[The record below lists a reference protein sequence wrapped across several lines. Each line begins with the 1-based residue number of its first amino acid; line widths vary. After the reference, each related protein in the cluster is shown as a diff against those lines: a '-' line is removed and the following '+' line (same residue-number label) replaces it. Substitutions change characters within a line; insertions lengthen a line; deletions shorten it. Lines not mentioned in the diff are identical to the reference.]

1 MRRHALLVALLLLL
15 LVLACCCIKSSK
27 HQLIVSANPSNGGLV
42 SGGGKYPDECQIT
55 VVATPNQGWQFV
67 NWTENAIEQSTYSVY
82 DFVITKDRE
91 LIANFAESFHELI
104 LSTNHE
110 NGGNVSGGG
119 LFEHGSEV
127 TVLATPNEG
136 WRFMYWTEDLS
147 KVDESESYSFLI
159 TEDRELTAHFA
170 REFTITLSWNGNGS
184 VNTSDSLEMFNDS
197 EDFRFSSY
205 EDLKG
210 IWDGTMKWGI
220 KEDRGFVISI
230 EMQNEGKFGGIA
242 AVDNG
247 PHDIALKGSVNE
259 DGDVEFSFTVES
271 SLPGVEDYL
280 FSFDGTVEETSISGN
295 YTVREGRDLYKQGT
309 FEMEKRYSEQ
319 VLVELG
325 EDITFDIIPGS
336 DWYTDEVI
344 VDWLSAGTLTE
355 YTFENVE
362 RNHYLHVEFKPVT
375 HTITS
380 GAEAGGRIVPS
391 GDIEVVQ
398 GSNQVF
404 NIFADEG
411 YAIEDVEV
419 DGLSIGPVAIYEFEN
434 VTAGHTIFARFIK
447 TYTITASAGVGGTIT
462 PSGEVT
468 VFQGWGQSFAIS
480 PSKGY
485 AIQDVVVD
493 GSSVGKVD
501 SYIFYHVMANHTI
514 HASFQEVLP
523 PGMWQRSLGGT
534 KNDSSNEICQTYDGG
549 FIILGHTHS
558 NDIDVSGNHGNGD
571 AWIAKVNPNGWL
583 SWQNCIGGSN
593 LDYGRSIKEVSDG
606 NFILCGN
613 TFSSSINSNDFEQEA
628 VNYGDAWIA
637 KINKTGGIIWK
648 KILGGNNGDIFRS
661 IIQTVDGG
669 FAVLGDTSSSDGDI
683 AYNNGGSDLWIVKL
697 DETGEIEWQECL
709 GGSGDE
715 YGNSIHQTADGGYLL
730 CGQTDSDDGDVS
742 GTHDTYYGDMWIV
755 KLSSNGTIEWQ
766 KALGGSME
774 DSAYSGMQTSDGG
787 YIVAG
792 MTGSDD
798 GDVSGYHGYGD
809 VWILKLDQTGSIE
822 WENALGGTDTE
833 AALSVFQSA
842 DGGYVVAGSTKS
854 ADGDVS
860 GHKAGFD
867 VWLIKLSTL
876 GKIIWE
882 GCLGGTS
889 DDYGTSVIQT
899 DDNDYVVLGYSNSDD
914 GNLTENNGGYDL
926 WIVKLMG
933 E

>member
-1 MRRHALLVALLLLL
+1 MTKHVLIITLLVILLTL
-15 LVLACCCIKSSK
+15 SSCAK
-27 HQLIVSANPSNGGLV
+27 KNQHLITLIANPAEGGQV
-42 SGGGKYPDECQIT
+42 SGGRKYSHESPVTAI
-55 VVATPNQGWQFV
+55 ATPNQDWQFV
-67 NWTENAIEQSTYSVY
+67 SWTESGLEQSENPVY
-82 DFVITKDRE
+82 EFLAERDRT
-91 LIANFAESFHELI
+91 LVANFVRTSHEVTVEATPEI
-104 LSTNHE
+104 
-110 NGGNVSGGG
+110 GGIVGGGG
-119 LFEHGSEV
+119 LFDHGSEV
-127 TVLATPNEG
+127 TVVATPNEG

-184 VNTSDSLEMFNDS
+184 VNTSDSIEMVNDS

-220 KEDRGFVISI
+220 KEDRGFVIAI
-230 EMQNEGKFGGIA
+230 EMQDEGKFGGIA

-398 GSNQVF
+398 GGNQVF

-493 GSSVGKVD
+493 GSSVGKID
-501 SYIFYHVMANHTI
+501 SYVFYHVMADHTI

-549 FIILGHTHS
+549 FIILGHTLS
-558 NDIDVSGNHGNGD
+558 NDSDVSGNHGNGD

-669 FAVLGDTSSSDGDI
+669 FAVLGNTSSSDGDI
-683 AYNNGGSDLWIVKL
+683 AFNNGGSDLWIVKL

-860 GHKAGFD
+860 GHKNGFD

>member
-1 MRRHALLVALLLLL
+1 MTKHVLIITLLVILLTL
-15 LVLACCCIKSSK
+15 SSCAK
-27 HQLIVSANPSNGGLV
+27 KNQHLITLIANPAEGGQV
-42 SGGGKYPDECQIT
+42 SGGRKYSHESPVTAI
-55 VVATPNQGWQFV
+55 ATPNQDWQFV
-67 NWTENAIEQSTYSVY
+67 SWTESGLEQSENPVY
-82 DFVITKDRE
+82 EFLAERDRT
-91 LIANFAESFHELI
+91 LVANFVRTSHEVTVEATPEI
-104 LSTNHE
+104 
-110 NGGNVSGGG
+110 GGIVGGGG
-119 LFEHGSEV
+119 LFDHGSEV
-127 TVLATPNEG
+127 TVVATPNEG

-184 VNTSDSLEMFNDS
+184 VNTSDSIEMVNDS

-220 KEDRGFVISI
+220 KEDRGFVIAI
-230 EMQNEGKFGGIA
+230 EMQDEGKFGGIA

-398 GSNQVF
+398 GGNQVF

-493 GSSVGKVD
+493 GSSVGKID
-501 SYIFYHVMANHTI
+501 SYVFYHVMADHTI

-549 FIILGHTHS
+549 FIILGHTLS

-669 FAVLGDTSSSDGDI
+669 FAVLGNTSSSDGDI
-683 AYNNGGSDLWIVKL
+683 AFNNGGSDLWIVKL

-809 VWILKLDQTGSIE
+809 AWILKLDQTGSIE

-860 GHKAGFD
+860 GHKDGFD

-914 GNLTENNGGYDL
+914 GNLTENNGEYDL

>member
-1 MRRHALLVALLLLL
+1 MTKHVLIITLLVILLTL
-15 LVLACCCIKSSK
+15 SSCAK
-27 HQLIVSANPSNGGLV
+27 KNQHLITLIANPAEGGQV
-42 SGGGKYPDECQIT
+42 SGGRKYSHESPVTAI
-55 VVATPNQGWQFV
+55 ATPNQDWQFV
-67 NWTENAIEQSTYSVY
+67 SWTESGLEQSENPVY
-82 DFVITKDRE
+82 EFLAERDRT
-91 LIANFAESFHELI
+91 LVANFVRTSHEVTVEATPEI
-104 LSTNHE
+104 
-110 NGGNVSGGG
+110 GGIVGGGG
-119 LFEHGSEV
+119 LFDHGSEV
-127 TVLATPNEG
+127 TVVATPNEG

-184 VNTSDSLEMFNDS
+184 VNTSDSIEMVNDS

-220 KEDRGFVISI
+220 KEDRGFVIAI
-230 EMQNEGKFGGIA
+230 EMQDEGKFGGIA

-398 GSNQVF
+398 GGNQVF

-493 GSSVGKVD
+493 GSSVGKID
-501 SYIFYHVMANHTI
+501 SYVFYHVMADHTI

-549 FIILGHTHS
+549 FIILGHTLS

-669 FAVLGDTSSSDGDI
+669 FAVLGNTSSSDGDI
-683 AYNNGGSDLWIVKL
+683 AFNNGGSDLWIVKL

-715 YGNSIHQTADGGYLL
+715 YGNSIHQTTDGGYLL

-860 GHKAGFD
+860 GHKNGFD